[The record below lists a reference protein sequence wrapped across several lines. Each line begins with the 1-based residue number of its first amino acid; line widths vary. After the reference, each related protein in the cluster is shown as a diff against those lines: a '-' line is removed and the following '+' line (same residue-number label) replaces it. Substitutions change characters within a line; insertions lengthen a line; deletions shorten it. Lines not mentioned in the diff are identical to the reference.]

1 MRFYERITTV
11 LGHFQTKRRQF
22 KDSSSLKTHFP
33 DGTYYMYPSTEI
45 LHPRR
50 SCTLG
55 ESTKTQVK
63 RLSVMMRLL
72 ILTEQI

>member
-33 DGTYYMYPSTEI
+33 DVTCI
-45 LHPRR
+45 HPRR
-50 SCTLG
+50 SYTLG